1 MPTAFNLRKLLHRK
15 AWERSNPST
24 VNTLAGSFMVS
35 DKFNVVPNS
44 PAYFVAGAS
53 AIYRYEGD
61 DDGPWQ
67 QLPNSGITGTFG
79 AGACGEYRGLG
90 AMGGVFNQT
99 VTAGGVATLTTNKTI
114 VRSLAGRRLRVI
126 AGTGAGF
133 DGTVLSNTIGT
144 NSVITTSGSTTF
156 DATTVFQVFSGSLWY
171 FNPGAGAVG
180 FSVYDPATNA
190 WTARSVTGLPT
201 TFATDG
207 QLVSTMGST
216 GTFFGGTASA
226 GGASTLTGQ
235 AGVAWATNQWRD
247 AYQVRITSGTGAGQI
262 RAIASNTG
270 TVITTASAWT
280 VNPDATSVYV
290 IEGNDDAFY
299 LMGNAAVTLYKYIVS
314 TNTWSTL
321 APGAARGGV
330 AGAGASLSWID
341 NVSTWTLNGTTGA
354 ASALVQGGSVMR
366 QNGRYLFSFRG
377 GGAATLDIYDIA
389 GNTWISDVAYGNRLE
404 TFTTGTSSVDFDGV
418 IYLQKEATGRIFKFN
433 VSEFALQPFTTVT
446 DPQGAAVTGQKMF
459 MLPYVD
465 GGTKIPFLYTQ
476 AHTQST
482 LSRMIVI

>member
-1 MPTAFNLRKLLHRK
+1 
-15 AWERSNPST
+15 
-24 VNTLAGSFMVS
+24 MVS
-35 DKFNVVPNS
+35 DKFNVVPSS
-44 PAYFVAGAS
+44 PAYFVAGVS

-61 DDGPWQ
+61 EDGWL

-79 AGACGEYRGLG
+79 AGACGEFRGLG

-114 VRSLAGRRLRVI
+114 VRSLAGRRIRVVS
-126 AGTGAGF
+126 GTGVGF
-133 DGTVLSNTIGT
+133 DGTVLSNTIGA

-156 DATTVFQVFSGSLWY
+156 DATSVFQVFSGSLW
-171 FNPGAGAVG
+171 FFCPGAGAVG

-190 WTARSVTGLPT
+190 WTARNVTGLPT

-207 QLVSTMGST
+207 MLVSTMGST

-235 AGVAWATNQWRD
+235 VGVAWATNQWAN
-247 AYQVRITSGTGAGQI
+247 AYQVRITAGTGAGQI
-262 RAIASNTG
+262 RPIASNTA
-270 TVITTASAWT
+270 TVLTTASAWT

-290 IEGNDDAFY
+290 IEGNDDTFY
-299 LMGNAAVTLYKYIVS
+299 LMGNAAVTLYRFNVS
-314 TNTWSTL
+314 TNAWTTL
-321 APGAARGGV
+321 APVAARAAA
-330 AGAGASLSWID
+330 AGAGASLNWID
-341 NVSTWTLNGTTGA
+341 NVSTWTLTPTTGA
-354 ASALVQGGSVMR
+354 PTALVQGGTVMK

-389 GNTWISDVAYGNRLE
+389 ANTWVSDVAYGNRLE
-404 TFTTGTSSVDFDGV
+404 IFTTGTSSMDSDGF
-418 IYLQKEATGRIFKFN
+418 IYIQKEATGRIFKFN
-433 VSEFALQPFTTVT
+433 ISEFAMQPFATGT
-446 DPQGAAVTGQKMF
+446 DTQGAAVTGQKMF
-459 MLPYVD
+459 ILPYVD
-465 GGTKIPFLYTQ
+465 GATKIPFLYAQ